1 MKKMFNPVRQIGN
14 TVLPALPPQPNMPK
28 FPSFDLAADSLPAF
42 NAMQNSIVPVG
53 PRPSGDYMPNIPVL
67 RIPESN
73 IGAENHLPTLMFNR
87 SVQENFGGDPR
98 YEAQQMAHRP
108 TNPRTLGVAPQV
120 KVAPTSKQVSVFEK
134 TLIPKANMPHMADFR
149 KMIRP
154 TGQIT
159 IESRTVQPPV
169 RGADMG
175 GLLSSTSTIGG
186 FGMTPGRAFGAESF
200 LINV

>member
-1 MKKMFNPVRQIGN
+1 MKRMFNPVRQIGN
-14 TVLPALPPQPNMPK
+14 TVLPKLPPQPNMPK
-28 FPSFDLAADSLPAF
+28 FPEFNLAADTLPAY
-42 NAMQNSIVPVG
+42 NATVNSIVPTG
-53 PRPSGDYMPNIPVL
+53 PRPSGDFMPNIPVL

-73 IGAENHLPTLMFNR
+73 IGAENHLPTLQFNR

-120 KVAPTSKQVSVFEK
+120 QIAPTARNVNVFEK
-134 TLIPKANMPHMADFR
+134 QLIPTANMPHMADFR

-159 IESRTVQPPV
+159 LHAKTVQPPV
-169 RGADMG
+169 RGADFG
-175 GLLSSTSTIGG
+175 GLLSSTSNLSG
-186 FGMTPGRAFGAESF
+186 FGQSPGRRFGAESF